1 MDAKIPTECFL
12 RICDKDKV
20 LFEKSKPVQLSY
32 VLHHTFA
39 KIHFNMIFVVPVLLL
54 KSPRIPII
62 YIIKSCKELVPYF
75 LFWGGGCLRLR
86 HIKKGHNNPH
96 IFIKNAYI
104 YGNSKSTP
112 KWFSIS
118 DCFGPCKCVTYTYI
132 AVKTLCSDSLLLLL

>member
-20 LFEKSKPVQLSY
+20 LFEKSKPVQLRY
-32 VLHHTFA
+32 VLHHSFV

-75 LFWGGGCLRLR
+75 FFGGGVLK
-86 HIKKGHNNPH
+86 ITPYKKGTQQS
-96 IFIKNAYI
+96 AYFH
-104 YGNSKSTP
+104 K
-112 KWFSIS
+112 KR
-118 DCFGPCKCVTYTYI
+118 TYLW
-132 AVKTLCSDSLLLLL
+132 KL